1 MEGVKE
7 SEQMQDLKPVESG
20 QDEEAVWVIKKV
32 SVEWVSKGRSKPCG
46 AKQDLRKA
54 STGA

>member
-32 SVEWVSKGRSKPCG
+32 SVEWVSR
-46 AKQDLRKA
+46 R
-54 STGA
+54 